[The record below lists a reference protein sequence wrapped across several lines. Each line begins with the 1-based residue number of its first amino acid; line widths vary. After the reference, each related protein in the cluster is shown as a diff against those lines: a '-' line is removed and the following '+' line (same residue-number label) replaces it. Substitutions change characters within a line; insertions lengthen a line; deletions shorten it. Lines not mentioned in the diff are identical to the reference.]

1 MDRVILG
8 KSPDKDSS
16 SANTYHRAGNTG
28 LFISKPGANVMS
40 CSDGDL
46 LFDSTSVNFLQILSK
61 GNATIEKAVS
71 KTEPKETEVNTGVST
86 QDTNN
91 APLFVSW
98 KVLVPST
105 NLHVAAYSSSWN
117 NSINESHVAV
127 SIPFINLDFANLGPP
142 QKTGFVPGASLTA
155 RTTANTDGTANTIDI
170 FFKNGSP
177 NSDHQV
183 QWILY
188 KENGIE

>member
-1 MDRVILG
+1 MILG
-8 KSPDKDSS
+8 KTPDKESS

-46 LFDSTSVNFLQILSK
+46 LFDSTSTDFLQILSK
-61 GNATIEKAVS
+61 GTATIEKAAS
-71 KTEPKETEVNTGVST
+71 KTESKETAVYTGIDT

-105 NLHVAAYSSSWN
+105 NLHVAAYPSSWN
-117 NSINESHVAV
+117 SSINESHIAV
-127 SIPFINLDFANLGPP
+127 SIPFVNLDFSELGPP
-142 QKTGFVPGASLTA
+142 QQTGFVPGTSLTA
-155 RTTANTDGTANTIDI
+155 RTSANTDANANTVDI

-177 NSDHQV
+177 NFDHKV

-188 KENGIE
+188 KENGIG